1 MITAWAVTRVRK
13 IPKYRWIEPTRL
25 KLPAP
30 FKLGQDIGIFMWF
43 GYPSKYN
50 LAKLGWVILNL
61 KHNDDMIEIII
72 L

>member
-13 IPKYRWIEPTRL
+13 ITKYRLIEPTRL

-43 GYPSKYN
+43 GYPSQYN
-50 LAKLGWVILNL
+50 LAILGWVIL
-61 KHNDDMIEIII
+61 I
-72 L
+72 LI